1 MNSFGFSFPV
11 SCVEYGTRQKEC
23 NKRVAAVL
31 DNMVAFA
38 PLSATKSAD
47 FDGHAALL
55 RLVKRRNTG
64 AFCCSI
70 PINITVI
77 KLLQIININDL
88 LCRN

>member
-23 NKRVAAVL
+23 NKRVAVVL

-47 FDGHAALL
+47 FDGHAAVL

-64 AFCCSI
+64 PFCCSI

-77 KLLQIININDL
+77 LKIININVL